1 MSKKTSSF
9 FTNFKRRKMKF
20 NTLILT
26 SIFTVLV
33 VFSISI
39 SYKHKSLKDQV
50 SHLKQEN
57 LLLKEKSI
65 SLKKENTVLK
75 KNLEKH
81 LFERKYQHILKHT
94 KEVDRIREE
103 MKLIPEDYRDK
114 ILALCWT
121 ESHLKYN
128 ISHPWGDTTTGIC
141 GIKSRFWKDFLTK
154 RGAEVNSLYAGYII
168 LKHLEDKANGD
179 FFQAVKRYK
188 GAVKNLYP
196 VYKAVNLY
204 QKLARKEQK

>member
-1 MSKKTSSF
+1 
-9 FTNFKRRKMKF
+9 MKF

-57 LLLKEKSI
+57 LLLKRKTI
-65 SLKKENTVLK
+65 SLKKENSVLK
-75 KNLEKH
+75 KELEKH
-81 LFERKYQHILKHT
+81 LFERKYHHILRYT
-94 KEVDRIREE
+94 KEVDRIREDI
-103 MKLIPEDYRDK
+103 KLIPEDYRDK
-114 ILALCWT
+114 VLALCWT

-141 GIKSRFWKDFLTK
+141 GIKSRFWTDFVTK
-154 RGAEVNSLYAGYII
+154 RGAEVNSLYAGYLV

-179 FFQAVKRYK
+179 FFQAVKKYK

-196 VYKAVNLY
+196 VHKTVNLY
-204 QKLARKEQK
+204 EKLARKEQK

>member
-1 MSKKTSSF
+1 
-9 FTNFKRRKMKF
+9 MKF
-20 NTLILT
+20 HAMIFT
-26 SIFTVLV
+26 SIFTVLI

-39 SYKHKSLKDQV
+39 SYKYKSLKDQV

-57 LLLKEKSI
+57 RLLKEKSI
-65 SLKKENTVLK
+65 SLKKENAVLK

-81 LFERKYQHILKHT
+81 LFERKYHHILRYT

-103 MKLIPEDYRDK
+103 IKLIPEDYRDK

-121 ESHLKYN
+121 ESNLKYD

-141 GIKSRFWKDFLTK
+141 GIKSRFWKDFVTK
-154 RGAEVNSLYAGYII
+154 SGAEVNSLYAGYMI

-179 FFQAVKRYK
+179 FFQAVKKYK

-196 VYKAVNLY
+196 VHKAVNIY
-204 QKLARKEQK
+204 QKLAKKEQKWRNQSSLILVGIL

>member
-1 MSKKTSSF
+1 
-9 FTNFKRRKMKF
+9 MKF

-33 VFSISI
+33 IFSTLIT
-39 SYKHKSLKDQV
+39 YKHKFLKDQV

-57 LLLKEKSI
+57 RLLKQKTL
-65 SLKKENTVLK
+65 SLKKENAVLK

-81 LFERKYQHILKHT
+81 LFERKYHHILRYT
-94 KEVDRIREE
+94 KDIDRIREE

-141 GIKSRFWKDFLTK
+141 GIKSRFWTDFVTK
-154 RGAEVNSLYAGYII
+154 SGAEVNSLYAGYII

-179 FFQAVKRYK
+179 FFQAVKKYK

-196 VYKAVNLY
+196 VHKAVNLY

>member
-1 MSKKTSSF
+1 
-9 FTNFKRRKMKF
+9 MKF
-20 NTLILT
+20 KTLIFAT
-26 SIFTVLV
+26 IFIALI

-39 SYKHKSLKDQV
+39 IFKHKSLKDQV

-57 LLLKEKSI
+57 LILKRKTL
-65 SLKKENTVLK
+65 SLKKENSVLK
-75 KNLEKH
+75 KEVEKH
-81 LFERKYQHILKHT
+81 LFERKYHHILRYT

-103 MKLIPEDYRDK
+103 IKIIPEDYRDK

-128 ISHPWGDTTTGIC
+128 VSHPWNDTTTGIC
-141 GIKSRFWKDFLTK
+141 GIKSRFWKDFVTK
-154 RGAEVNSLYAGYII
+154 SGAEVNSLYAGYII

-179 FFQAVKRYK
+179 FFQAVKKYK

-196 VYKAVNLY
+196 VHKTVNLY
-204 QKLARKEQK
+204 EKLAKKEQK

>member
-1 MSKKTSSF
+1 
-9 FTNFKRRKMKF
+9 MKF
-20 NTLILT
+20 HTLILT
-26 SIFTVLV
+26 SIFTVLI

-57 LLLKEKSI
+57 LLLKRKTL

-75 KNLEKH
+75 KELEKY
-81 LFERKYQHILKHT
+81 LFERKYHHILRYT
-94 KEVDRIREE
+94 KDIDRIKEE
-103 MKLIPEDYRDK
+103 IKHIPEDYRDK
-114 ILALCWT
+114 VLALCWT

-141 GIKSRFWKDFLTK
+141 GIKSRFWTDFVTK
-154 RGAEVNSLYAGYII
+154 SGAEVNSLYAGYII

-179 FFQAVKRYK
+179 FFQAVKKYK

-196 VYKAVNLY
+196 VHKTVNLY
-204 QKLARKEQK
+204 EKLARKEQKWQNH

>member
-1 MSKKTSSF
+1 MSKKTSTF
-9 FTNFKRRKMKF
+9 FINFKRSKMKLH
-20 NTLILT
+20 TLILT

-39 SYKHKSLKDQV
+39 TYKHKSLKDRV

-57 LLLKEKSI
+57 RLLKENSI

-75 KNLEKH
+75 KELEKH
-81 LFERKYQHILKHT
+81 LFERKYHHILKYT
-94 KEVDRIREE
+94 KDIDRIREE
-103 MKLIPEDYRDK
+103 IKLIPEDYRDK

-128 ISHPWGDTTTGIC
+128 ISHPWNDTTTGIC
-141 GIKSRFWKDFLTK
+141 GIKSRFWKDFVTK
-154 RGAEVNSLYAGYII
+154 SGAEVNSLFAGYII
-168 LKHLEDKANGD
+168 LKHLEDKSNGD
-179 FFQAVKRYK
+179 FFQAVKKYK

-196 VYKAVNLY
+196 VHKAVNLY
-204 QKLARKEQK
+204 EKLARKEQK